1 MGQTFLGQTFC
12 RLKRGH
18 HWGDAALAALGGY
31 AAAMCVWELTH
42 APALIGFLWTND
54 LALAARA
61 RLALL
66 LVGGAGV
73 ALLIWLILGWL
84 FARRGQ
90 PAARRIAARW
100 VFLAA
105 PLPFLPIL
113 HAAST
118 ASQPIPR
125 SFFWGT
131 MIALAAMTFVAVRA
145 LVVAY
150 MGSRLPDAPTAS
162 QTPSPG
168 RITAHNKSTGKAGRI
183 GLAVTLVLT
192 AGYALYMSLLTVAR
206 HNSFM
211 THAFDL
217 GIHDQAI
224 YNILHSGYMRA
235 TLYGPYAI
243 DYIGDH
249 FSPILFA
256 LAPFYALGADARL
269 LLVLQSI
276 ALAAGAIPVYL
287 LARHKTGSAVAGSVL
302 AASYLLYPA
311 LHGVN
316 LDDFHQI
323 ALVSFLLLA
332 ALYFLET
339 GRDVAFLVGLGLAL
353 LVKEEVALTVIAL
366 GGYIFLGQRR
376 YRFGAALIAVG
387 LAYFA
392 VVVGWL
398 MPLLGGTPQID
409 SRFGGVIAPGTRGAA
424 GVAWTLVTNPVFTA
438 ATILGNPDKLTLLLQ
453 LFGPVLFLPLL
464 APAAAWLPALPAL
477 AILMLTWT
485 PAQYS
490 IEYHYTAH
498 IIPFVFGLTIL
509 GWARVI
515 SARSRAS
522 FGRVSGILAACLL
535 IATLALSCQYGRLLP
550 KRGDVIPRPDPHA
563 AVIESLMAQ
572 VPAGAPVS
580 TLSDIVPHLT
590 TRRTIYLFPDVA
602 DAEYLLLDTAPRAN
616 FWPHTGLKARSK
628 ALRDMLPH
636 IQSGTFGL
644 IRQEDGALLLK
655 RGLTPP
661 RTAEALTA
669 LFSARYEA
677 EDQPSDLAD
686 APVADAQASGG
697 KARMAVPADG
707 SSRQRADGKSGLVF
721 GPYAD
726 LPPGKFRVD
735 FRLKVDATPRA
746 ERVAT
751 VDVFTFRDG
760 GVPRAAREIQ
770 GIEFG
775 AANQYQLFDLE
786 FESDKPLE
794 DVEFRVQYAGQGTL
808 WLDYVQITPIEL
820 WLK

>member
-1 MGQTFLGQTFC
+1 
-12 RLKRGH
+12 RGKF
-18 HWGDAALAALGGY
+18 
-31 AAAMCVWELTH
+31 TK
-42 APALIGFLWTND
+42 
-54 LALAARA
+54 
-61 RLALL
+61 
-66 LVGGAGV
+66 
-73 ALLIWLILGWL
+73 
-84 FARRGQ
+84 
-90 PAARRIAARW
+90 
-100 VFLAA
+100 
-105 PLPFLPIL
+105 
-113 HAAST
+113 
-118 ASQPIPR
+118 
-125 SFFWGT
+125 
-131 MIALAAMTFVAVRA
+131 
-145 LVVAY
+145 
-150 MGSRLPDAPTAS
+150 
-162 QTPSPG
+162 SP
-168 RITAHNKSTGKAGRI
+168 NKAGRI
-183 GLAVTLVLT
+183 GLVVTLALA
-192 AGYALYMSLLTVAR
+192 AGYALFMSLLTVAR

-224 YNILHSGYMRA
+224 YNILHSGYMRS

-249 FSPILFA
+249 FSPILYA

-269 LLVLQSI
+269 LLVLQSV
-276 ALAAGAIPVYL
+276 ALAAGAIPIYL
-287 LARHKTGSAVAGSVL
+287 LARHKTGSALAGGAL

-323 ALVSFLLLA
+323 ALVSVLLLA

-353 LVKEEVALTVIAL
+353 LVKEEVALTVSAL

-409 SRFGGVIAPGTRGAA
+409 SRFGGVIAPGTHGAA

-438 ATILGNPDKLTLLLQ
+438 TTILGNPDKLTLLLQ
-453 LFGPVLFLPLL
+453 LFAPALFLPLL

-515 SARSRAS
+515 SARGRAPFGRAS
-522 FGRVSGILAACLL
+522 GVLAACLL
-535 IATLALSCQYGRLLP
+535 IVSLALSYQYGRLIP
-550 KRGDVIPRPDPHA
+550 KRENAIPRPAPHA
-563 AVIESLMAQ
+563 AVIESFLAQ
-572 VPAGAPVS
+572 TPAGASVS
-580 TLSDIVPHLT
+580 TMSDIVPHLT

-628 ALRDMLPH
+628 AIRDMLPH
-636 IQSGTFGL
+636 IQGGTFGL
-644 IRQEDGALLLK
+644 IRQEDGALLLR

-661 RTAEALTA
+661 RTAEALAA

-677 EDQPSDLAD
+677 EDLPSDLAD

-697 KARMAVPADG
+697 KARVAAPV
-707 SSRQRADGKSGLVF
+707 DGKSGLVF
-721 GPYAD
+721 GPYTD
-726 LPPGKFRVD
+726 LPPGKFRVE
-735 FRLKVDATPRA
+735 FRLKVDDTQRA
-746 ERVAT
+746 ARVAT

-760 GVPRAAREIQ
+760 GIPRAAREIQ
-770 GIEFG
+770 GSEFG
-775 AANQYQLFDLE
+775 AANQYQLFELE

-794 DVEFRVQYAGQGTL
+794 DVEFRVSYAGQGML
-808 WLDYVQITPIEL
+808 GLDYILITPIEV
-820 WLK
+820 WLR